1 MFSHYIVLLS
11 ERPVAANRTSPPR
24 QSRHSPEGHN
34 TQPPTLPQP
43 TAPKSRLVMGPMEA
57 GGAAETG
64 SNCSLAGVLCRPRL
78 RRLLLLV
85 VAVLLLGQ
93 LSLNMLFYRSSDSL
107 FYVNTTAS
115 AAAPLMLDS
124 RLWWTSSRLPWLQ
137 PLPLSTTNHT
147 PSLPPTNGSQ
157 NQPGGG
163 AKARGREGNAT
174 ASSKEED
181 AGSKRSLMDVPPP
194 IKLPDVAPPSPTPA
208 VVGKNTTASSAA
220 APWSSGVGVTENN
233 EGSLGHVSE
242 TAVNIDKPLCP
253 PVPPKLVGVVK
264 VDKSAPSLEE
274 QERAHPELAPGG
286 HFTPGDCL
294 ARYKVAVIIP
304 YRDRVSHLSVLLHHL
319 HPILQRQQVDYTIF
333 VVEQAGKGKF
343 NRAMLMNVG
352 ALEALR
358 HYPFNCFIFHDV
370 DLLLED
376 DRNLY
381 TCPEQ
386 PRHMSIAINNMKY
399 RLPYNDIFGGVS
411 AMTVGQF
418 RTVNGFSNKFWG
430 WGGEDDDMSNRIKH
444 HGFFI
449 SRYPANVGRYTML
462 THKKDNPNPRRY
474 QYLHEGKKRYSSDG
488 LNSVKYRTQDT
499 QLRRLYTWVYVDL
512 FPS

>member
-1 MFSHYIVLLS
+1 MVPAEDAVI
-11 ERPVAANRTSPPR
+11 EEGGTSC
-24 QSRHSPEGHN
+24 S
-34 TQPPTLPQP
+34 L
-43 TAPKSRLVMGPMEA
+43 
-57 GGAAETG
+57 TG
-64 SNCSLAGVLCRPRL
+64 SFCRPRP
-78 RRLLLLV
+78 RRVLLLV
-85 VAVLLLGQ
+85 VAVLVLGQ
-93 LSLNMLFYRSSDSL
+93 LSLNMLFYRNSDSL

-115 AAAPLMLDS
+115 AAGPLLLDS

-137 PLPLSTTNHT
+137 PVPVNHSNHT
-147 PSLPPTNGSQ
+147 PSLPITNTSSS
-157 NQPGGG
+157 QPGRRAEGTE
-163 AKARGREGNAT
+163 AERRQRTREN
-174 ASSKEED
+174 SSTNLEEESV
-181 AGSKRSLMDVPPP
+181 GSGTRPV
-194 IKLPDVAPPSPTPA
+194 KLQEL
-208 VVGKNTTASSAA
+208 AA
-220 APWSSGVGVTENN
+220 APPTMPANSPRVALPPSAAVPPSNDNKLTSNN
-233 EGSLGHVSE
+233 EGLGRATQAAVS
-242 TAVNIDKPLCP
+242 VDKPLCP

-264 VDKSAPSLEE
+264 VNKSAPSLEE

-286 HFTPGDCL
+286 HFQPGDCM
-294 ARYKVAVIIP
+294 ARHKVAIIIP

-333 VVEQAGKGKF
+333 VVEQAGTGKF

-386 PRHMSIAINNMKY
+386 PRHMSIAIDNMKY

-411 AMTVGQF
+411 AMTVEQF

-488 LNSVKYRTQDT
+488 LNSVKYRLLDT

-512 FPS
+512 YPS

>member
-1 MFSHYIVLLS
+1 M
-11 ERPVAANRTSPPR
+11 
-24 QSRHSPEGHN
+24 
-34 TQPPTLPQP
+34 
-43 TAPKSRLVMGPMEA
+43 MGPTEEA
-57 GGAAETG
+57 VIAEGGT
-64 SNCSLAGVLCRPRL
+64 SCSLAGSFCRPRP

-85 VAVLLLGQ
+85 VAVLVLGQ

-107 FYVNTTAS
+107 FYVNTSAS
-115 AAAPLMLDS
+115 ATGPLLLDS

-137 PLPLSTTNHT
+137 PVPVSRSNYTS
-147 PSLPPTNGSQ
+147 SLPPSN
-157 NQPGGG
+157 
-163 AKARGREGNAT
+163 
-174 ASSKEED
+174 ASSSSRSGRRAEGTEAGRRERTRGNSSTDLEEEG
-181 AGSKRSLMDVPPP
+181 AGSGLHPA
-194 IKLPDVAPPSPTPA
+194 KLPEP
-208 VVGKNTTASSAA
+208 AA
-220 APWSSGVGVTENN
+220 APPPTPPADSPGAALPSGATVPRASDIGLMSNS
-233 EGSLGHVSE
+233 EGGLGHATQAGVS
-242 TAVNIDKPLCP
+242 VDKPLCP

-264 VDKSAPSLEE
+264 VNKSAPSLEE

-286 HFTPGDCL
+286 HFQPGDCM
-294 ARYKVAVIIP
+294 ARHKVAIIIP

-333 VVEQAGKGKF
+333 VVEQAGTSKF

-386 PRHMSIAINNMKY
+386 PRHMSIAIDNMKY

-411 AMTVGQF
+411 AMTVEQF

-430 WGGEDDDMSNRIKH
+430 WGGEDDDLSNRIKH

-488 LNSVKYRTQDT
+488 LNSVKYRLLDT

-512 FPS
+512 YPS